1 MKEETEET
9 VYINS
14 SFAENMKA
22 LGMGI
27 LDKIH
32 IYRREPD
39 KIFFRAGKKGRF
51 HISEEELE
59 EAKLQS
65 S

>member
-1 MKEETEET
+1 MKEET

-27 LDKIH
+27 LDKIY
-32 IYRREPD
+32 IYKRERG
-39 KIFFRAGKKGRF
+39 KVYFRAGKKGRF
-51 HISEEELE
+51 HLTEEELE
-59 EAKLQS
+59 EVKLQS